1 MKPGVPLSRAAP
13 WLQPAP
19 PRYDQ
24 AVQGRNQPP
33 AYQDAEDQGA
43 PVLTR
48 RKRRDRV
55 RLLNPPLIP
64 APYGRRR
71 AVRDVDPEAG
81 EDPAD
86 VPYARPADAPFDPP
100 QPRPSDEWAVNIPDP
115 DEEDRAAAEEEQGR
129 MPWPA
134 EPDAWQGGGYPMPEM
149 EEDLEAPG
157 KPGKAGRTA
166 GQPRTT
172 AGDSQQ
178 QKKRLGRSAYDA
190 METHGH
196 FGMVDGGETS
206 AAGIR
211 RVVVHVPKRSRGYVL
226 DIQQGDVIFANSARG
241 RPIGGR
247 LEVAYVSRHR
257 YVPPGHAVSTCVVG
271 VPEEQ
276 WRRFQ

>member
-1 MKPGVPLSRAAP
+1 
-13 WLQPAP
+13 
-19 PRYDQ
+19 
-24 AVQGRNQPP
+24 
-33 AYQDAEDQGA
+33 
-43 PVLTR
+43 VLTR
-48 RKRRDRV
+48 RKRRDRG
-55 RLLNPPLIP
+55 RPLNRPLIP

-71 AVRDVDPEAG
+71 AVQGLDPEAG

-100 QPRPSDEWAVNIPDP
+100 PPRPSDEWAVDIPDP
-115 DEEDRAAAEEEQGR
+115 DEEDRAADEEEQGR

-134 EPDAWQGGGYPMPEM
+134 APDAWHRESGQGERAETG
-149 EEDLEAPG
+149 EDLEAQG
-157 KPGKAGRTA
+157 KPGRKAR
-166 GQPRTT
+166 QPRST
-172 AGDSQQ
+172 ADAEQP
-178 QKKRLGRSAYDA
+178 QKKRLGRSVYDA

-206 AAGIR
+206 ASGVR

-226 DIQQGDVIFANSARG
+226 DIQQGDIIFANSARG

-257 YVPPGHAVSTCVVG
+257 YVPPGHAVSTCVIG